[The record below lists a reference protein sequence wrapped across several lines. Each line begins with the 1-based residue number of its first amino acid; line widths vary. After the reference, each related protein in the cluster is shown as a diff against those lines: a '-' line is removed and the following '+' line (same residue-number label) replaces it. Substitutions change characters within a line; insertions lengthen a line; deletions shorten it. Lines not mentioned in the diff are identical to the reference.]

1 MGDRVVA
8 SYCTTFLKPEMLHI
22 YRQVRSLQ
30 SYRTFVMTKW
40 LQNQDRFP
48 FDDVELIPQPH
59 LNPLRHGWLKF
70 VKRKAPIEYRGEYQ
84 LLSSLLEKRGADLMH
99 IYFGHT
105 GVHLLPFIERWN
117 RPCVV
122 SFHGA
127 DVAAKPE
134 IRDYGKKLKS
144 LFKAVP
150 LVLSR
155 SHSLNQRLISLGCP
169 PEKLRLCR
177 TGVPLRQFPFVKREA
192 PVDGKWRL
200 LQACRL
206 IPKKGVATTLCAFA
220 IFQKEFPK
228 AELVIAGKGPLQAH
242 LEELAEELGIAGK
255 VHFHG
260 FLTQGELLDLYASS
274 HIFVHPSETPP
285 DQNQEGIPNSVLE
298 AMSTGLPV
306 VATTHGGSRSSRASA
321 RRIARRGA
329 RFRSPRDVVEGNRP
343 LAQCIPRDGIVS
355 GASMWRRTLSR
366 RRRSESRV
374 VLYRGAR
381 GCRGSKARCA
391 PGSGTC
397 DGSLLRRRFPR
408 NNAPNARHSG
418 VRRKIGKVSCQTEK
432 TRFGK
437 RASTP
442 CGECLTA
449 RHAPPGNIGYCLL

>member
-40 LQNQDRFP
+40 LQNEDRFP
-48 FDDVELIPQPH
+48 FDDIELIPQPH
-59 LNPLRHGWLKF
+59 VNPLRHGWLKF

-84 LLSSLLEKRGADLMH
+84 LLSSLLERRGADLMH

-127 DVAAKPE
+127 DVACKPE
-134 IRDYGKKLKS
+134 IRDYGRKLKS
-144 LFKAVP
+144 LFKTVP

-155 SHSLNQRLISLGCP
+155 SNSLRERLISLGCA
-169 PEKLRLCR
+169 PEKIRLCR
-177 TGVPLRQFPFVKREA
+177 TGVPLRQFPFVQRQA
-192 PVDGKWRL
+192 PVDGRWRL

-242 LEELAEELGIAGK
+242 LEELAEELGIASK
-255 VHFHG
+255 VQFRG
-260 FLTQGELLDLYASS
+260 FLTQGELMDLYSS
-274 HIFVHPSETPP
+274 AHIFVHPSETPP
-285 DQNQEGIPNSVLE
+285 DQNQEGVPNSVLE

-306 VATTHGGSRSSRASA
+306 VATIHGGIPEAVQHGRGGLLVEERDFESLATALKEMARSRNAFREMGLLASEYVA
-321 RRIARRGA
+321 ANFEQTAQIRHLESYYSEAVELAGA
-329 RFRSPRDVVEGNRP
+329 RKPAPQAAPARV
-343 LAQCIPRDGIVS
+343 AQPFAQQVP
-355 GASMWRRTLSR
+355 A
-366 RRRSESRV
+366 
-374 VLYRGAR
+374 
-381 GCRGSKARCA
+381 K
-391 PGSGTC
+391 
-397 DGSLLRRRFPR
+397 
-408 NNAPNARHSG
+408 
-418 VRRKIGKVSCQTEK
+418 
-432 TRFGK
+432 
-437 RASTP
+437 
-442 CGECLTA
+442 
-449 RHAPPGNIGYCLL
+449 